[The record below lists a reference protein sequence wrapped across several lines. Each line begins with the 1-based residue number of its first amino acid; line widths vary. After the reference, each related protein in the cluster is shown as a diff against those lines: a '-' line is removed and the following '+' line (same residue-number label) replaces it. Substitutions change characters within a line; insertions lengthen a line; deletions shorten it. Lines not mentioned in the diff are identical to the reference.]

1 MLVSISLIGGKP
13 VNHYRRDYTDSGSPV
28 QYLGKAG
35 LRLGDLEGLLLP
47 EYGTGALETR

>member
-13 VNHYRRDYTDSGSPV
+13 VNHYRRDYTDSGGPV

-47 EYGTGALETR
+47 EYGTGTLEAR